1 MRILDAQV
9 YITPPLKPA
18 AYALHTSSIPML
30 ETSPETYSLDI
41 TNPEASIP
49 DLLSEL
55 TGLSRTRIKH
65 AMTCGAVWRQ
75 SGDNQQR
82 VRRANVRIK
91 AGDKIIFNHSP
102 EALDSVP
109 LTPELIF
116 DGTDFSVW
124 FKPAGMTVSGSRF
137 GDHTA
142 LNRWIEMNHRQGN
155 SVFLVHRLDRF
166 TAGLIVVAHRKSTAA
181 DLSKQF
187 SFREV
192 EKHYHAIVHGQLKKA
207 RTIDLPLD
215 EKPAISRVSALQQK
229 SGYSLVSVEIA
240 TGRKHQIRRHLAAIN
255 HPVVGDRQYGSADTE
270 TDLQLAATFIRFRVP
285 GSKYKSET
293 LQFELDQSHW
303 PNLSNISSPA

>member
-1 MRILDAQV
+1 MRILGVRV

-18 AYALHTSSIPML
+18 AYALHRSSIPML
-30 ETSPETYSLDI
+30 TTSPETFNLDI

-65 AMTCGAVWRQ
+65 AMTCGAVWRKT
-75 SGDNQQR
+75 GETQQR
-82 VRRANVRIK
+82 VRRANVRVK
-91 AGDKIIFNHSP
+91 AGDKIVFNHSP
-102 EALDSVP
+102 EALDSVS

-166 TAGLIVVAHRKSTAA
+166 TAGLIVVAHRKNTAA

-187 SFREV
+187 SYREV
-192 EKHYHAIVHGQLKKA
+192 EKRYHAIVHGQLKKG

-215 EKPAISRVSALQQK
+215 EKAAISRVSALQQNP
-229 SGYSLVSVEIA
+229 GYSLVSVEIA
-240 TGRKHQIRRHLAAIN
+240 TGRKHQIRRHLAAIK
-255 HPVVGDRQYGSADTE
+255 HPVVGDRQYGSDDTE
-270 TDLQLAATFIRFRVP
+270 RDLQLAATSIRFRVP

-293 LQFELDQSHW
+293 LHFELDKSRW
-303 PNLSNISSPA
+303 PDLSNLT